1 MSLSFGCS
9 AKISLVGGDTDQAKK
24 AISKKYPQRFL
35 QLKDK
40 EVAKSR
46 IDLRRG
52 LNLLSGHRSVGHFGH
67 NDTMTQAERSST
79 DDTDTTN
86 HQPSPRPQT
95 TVISGGGAES
105 FYRTPSIDSRPSIF
119 NGGLLLQQA
128 SLGIRE
134 KKTMD
139 LSSQLWGFPA
149 HFGLKHAGTMC
160 WEEKVGCVAVG
171 RLGNTLLYLQ
181 RNIWNSHAYGKPHS
195 QCWAAMV
202 EIYLEFLQQEC

>member
-46 IDLRRG
+46 IDLRGG
-52 LNLLSGHRSVGHFGH
+52 LNLLSGHRTVGHFGH

-119 NGGLLLQQA
+119 NGGRTKCQPDKMPTGRNANQRLAFCPDFFLWLA
-128 SLGIRE
+128 FRPDFFSVVGI
-134 KKTMD
+134 
-139 LSSQLWGFPA
+139 LSVPI
-149 HFGLKHAGTMC
+149 FG
-160 WEEKVGCVAVG
+160 
-171 RLGNTLLYLQ
+171 
-181 RNIWNSHAYGKPHS
+181 
-195 QCWAAMV
+195 
-202 EIYLEFLQQEC
+202 

>member
-46 IDLRRG
+46 IDLRGG
-52 LNLLSGHRSVGHFGH
+52 LNLLSGHRTVGHFGH

-128 SLGIRE
+128 SLGIRK

-139 LSSQLWGFPA
+139 LRLPTSRRWWLPRTPWSQKCGNNVLGRKS
-149 HFGLKHAGTMC
+149 GLRWTSWKYIVVVSLVEQFA
-160 WEEKVGCVAVG
+160 WETKQPML
-171 RLGNTLLYLQ
+171 LG
-181 RNIWNSHAYGKPHS
+181 SYG
-195 QCWAAMV
+195 
-202 EIYLEFLQQEC
+202 

>member
-52 LNLLSGHRSVGHFGH
+52 LNLLSGHRSVSHFGH

-95 TVISGGGAES
+95 TVISGGGVES

-134 KKTMD
+134 KRKENNGSKTPN
-139 LSSQLWGFPA
+139 F
-149 HFGLKHAGTMC
+149 
-160 WEEKVGCVAVG
+160 E
-171 RLGNTLLYLQ
+171 
-181 RNIWNSHAYGKPHS
+181 
-195 QCWAAMV
+195 AMV
-202 EIYLEFLQQEC
+202 ASPHTMVSKMREQCVGKKKRVALDVLEIHCCIFRGTFCMGNQTANAG

>member
-1 MSLSFGCS
+1 M
-9 AKISLVGGDTDQAKK
+9 
-24 AISKKYPQRFL
+24 
-35 QLKDK
+35 
-40 EVAKSR
+40 
-46 IDLRRG
+46 
-52 LNLLSGHRSVGHFGH
+52 SGHRSVGHFGH

-119 NGGLLLQQA
+119 NGGLLLQEA

-139 LSSQLWGFPA
+139 LRLPTSRRWTMVASPHTLASKMREQCVWKKKRVALDVLEIHCCIFR
-149 HFGLKHAGTMC
+149 GTFCM
-160 WEEKVGCVAVG
+160 AM
-171 RLGNTLLYLQ
+171 
-181 RNIWNSHAYGKPHS
+181 HAYGKPHS
-195 QCWAAMV
+195 QCWVAMV
-202 EIYLEFLQQEC
+202 EIYLEFLQKECNSW

>member
-46 IDLRRG
+46 IDLRGG
-52 LNLLSGHRSVGHFGH
+52 LNLLSGHRTVGHFGH

-139 LSSQLWGFPA
+139 LRLPTSRRWWLPRTPWPQKCGNNVLGRKSGLRWTSWKYIVVSSEE
-149 HFGLKHAGTMC
+149 HFA
-160 WEEKVGCVAVG
+160 WETK
-171 RLGNTLLYLQ
+171 
-181 RNIWNSHAYGKPHS
+181 
-195 QCWAAMV
+195 
-202 EIYLEFLQQEC
+202 